1 MDFKDFDELNSLAK
15 TFLEKRFAED
25 IRQNKKPE
33 DDDELMDLVLSLLL
47 EWYDRGITDA
57 CVDVDWGYSKRV
69 ADEDDSI
76 KERVIYENIAGMN
89 FEDRVREYAKD
100 YDVAGIMLVITTEC
114 HRVYNAA
121 IQHVAELYED
131 DNGVS
136 IGKKWFTMEDEKV
149 RDTHSYL
156 HGKSVGRDD
165 YFYTFDNDAARF
177 PGDFADPA
185 NNCNCRCWIKLE
197 KI

>member
-1 MDFKDFDELNSLAK
+1 MGIQDFDELNSLVNDFVK
-15 TFLEKRFAED
+15 KRLIED
-25 IRQNKKPE
+25 ANQGKRPEE
-33 DDDELMDLVLSLLL
+33 DDDLIDLALMLMLD
-47 EWYDRGITDA
+47 WYERGVVEANDNLGTA
-57 CVDVDWGYSKRV
+57 YES
-69 ADEDDSI
+69 DST
-76 KERVIYENIAGMN
+76 KKNVIYENIAGKN
-89 FEDRVREYAKD
+89 FEDRVREHAAE
-100 YDVAGIMLVITTEC
+100 YDVAGIMLVVTTEC

-177 PGDFADPA
+177 PGDFTAPA